1 MDRRL
6 QLWLGVSTL
15 ALLGAVSLPLPALA
29 EMRGDA
35 GGSQGNA
42 QDNDLDP
49 HGGFQHECGEPG
61 GCAEAGESFE
71 SDTPDELGEDEDS
84 SPGLVTPTTPRS
96 GHGGLSGGDS
106 VRGGVHDGGLGGNG
120 SGLGN

>member
-6 QLWLGVSTL
+6 QLWLGVSAY
-15 ALLGAVSLPLPALA
+15 ALLGTVTLPTLTFA
-29 EMRGDA
+29 
-35 GGSQGNA
+35 GNA

-71 SDTPDELGEDEDS
+71 STTADELGEDDDDS
-84 SPGLVTPTTPRS
+84 GPLVKPTKPRS
-96 GHGGLSGGDS
+96 GGGGLGDGDS
-106 VRGGVHDGGLGGNG
+106 VSGRIGGRSLGGS
-120 SGLGN
+120 SGGRGLSN